1 MVPDSQ
7 LSPGF
12 TQSMMQLS
20 PNQQRAQF
28 SPQPNTGKSHPP
40 CSCACALVSVLIL
53 LFSWISTIWQQWANT
68 TITSATTTN
77 AESTATNVLPSWC
90 ENE

>member
-28 SPQPNTGKSHPP
+28 SPQPNAGKYFCFHKK
-40 CSCACALVSVLIL
+40 
-53 LFSWISTIWQQWANT
+53 
-68 TITSATTTN
+68 
-77 AESTATNVLPSWC
+77 
-90 ENE
+90 